1 MQLTVANMRLTVANL
16 PVYALGC
23 AIASSGGGGSTK
35 TPLAMAVQAVDALG
49 PVDIVEVGSL
59 PPDGIVMPVGLIGAP
74 MVATERIWSGEE
86 AFILRDQVETLC
98 QAPVAALM
106 CYEIGGANGLL
117 PVTWAARLGLPLVDA
132 DGMGRAFPEMQQQAM
147 HLAGVPASPLVLTD
161 GCGDVAVLWAAD
173 NYRAERLAR
182 RAMSLFGGA
191 CAATAYLMSAERA
204 ATAVITGSVSRALTV
219 GGSLRLR
226 ARERVAAITA
236 SVGGTV
242 VLDGK
247 IVELGRESDG
257 GFARGSAIVA
267 GLGQDSGRLIRL
279 EMQNEVLLALED
291 GEQLAMVPDI
301 ISVIGSDTCEPLPT
315 EGMRLGQ
322 RVTVVAH
329 PGPPVWTTPAGLDV
343 AGPRAFGLPFDYTP
357 ICGMPAHAR

>member
-1 MQLTVANMRLTVANL
+1 MQLTVANL

-35 TPLAMAVQAVDALG
+35 TPLAMAVRAVDALG
-49 PVDIVEVGSL
+49 PVNIVDVGSL
-59 PPDGIVMPVGLIGAP
+59 APDGIVMPVGLIGAP

-86 AFILRDQVETLC
+86 AFILREQVETLC
-98 QAPVAALM
+98 QAPVVALM
-106 CYEIGGANGLL
+106 CYEIGGSNGLL
-117 PVTWAARLGLPLVDA
+117 PVTWAARLGMPLLDA

-147 HLAGVPASPLVLTD
+147 HLAGVPASPMVLTD
-161 GCGDVAVLWAAD
+161 GCGDVAVLWATD

-191 CAATAYLMSAERA
+191 CAATAYPMTAARA
-204 ATAVITGSVSRALTV
+204 ATAVITGSVSRAFKV

-226 ARERVAAITA
+226 VMERIAAITE

-242 VLDGK
+242 LLDGK
-247 IVELGRESDG
+247 IVELTRESDG
-257 GFARGSAIVA
+257 GFVRGSAILA
-267 GLGQDSGRLIRL
+267 GLGQDTNRLIRL

-291 GEQLAMVPDI
+291 GERLAMVPDI

-322 RVTVVAH
+322 RVTIVAH
-329 PGPPVWTTPAGLDV
+329 PGPAVWTTPEGLEV
-343 AGPRAFGLPFDYTP
+343 AGPEAFGMPFEYTP
-357 ICGMPAHAR
+357 ISRTAAHAR

>member
-1 MQLTVANMRLTVANL
+1 MQLTLANL

-35 TPLAMAVQAVDALG
+35 TPLAMAVRAVGALG
-49 PVDIVEVGSL
+49 PVEVVDVGSL
-59 PPDGIVMPVGLIGAP
+59 PPGGVIMPVGLIGAP

-86 AFILRDQVETLC
+86 AFILREQVETLSKS
-98 QAPVAALM
+98 PVVALM
-106 CYEIGGANGLL
+106 CYEIAGSNGLL
-117 PVTWAARLGLPLVDA
+117 PVTWASRLGLPLLDA

-147 HLAGVPASPLVLTD
+147 HLAGISASPLVLTD
-161 GCGDVAVLWAAD
+161 GCGDVAVLWATD

-191 CAATAYLMSAERA
+191 CAATAYPMTAGRA
-204 ATAVITGSVSRALTV
+204 ATAVIKGSISRAV
-219 GGSLRLR
+219 RAGGSLRLR
-226 ARERVAAITA
+226 AMERIGAITET
-236 SVGGTV
+236 VGGTV
-242 VLDGK
+242 LLDGK
-247 IVELGRESDG
+247 IVELTRQSDG
-257 GFARGSAIVA
+257 GFARGSAVVA
-267 GLGQDSGRLIRL
+267 GLGPDTGRLIRL

-291 GEQLAMVPDI
+291 GERLAMVPDI

-322 RVTVVAH
+322 RVTVMAH
-329 PGPPVWTTPAGLDV
+329 PSPPVWATPEGLAV

-357 ICGMPAHAR
+357 ISRMPAHAR

>member
-1 MQLTVANMRLTVANL
+1 MQLTVANL

-23 AIASSGGGGSTK
+23 AVASSGGGGAVK
-35 TPLAMAVQAVDALG
+35 TPLAMAVQAVGALG
-49 PVDIVEVGSL
+49 PVDVVDVGHL
-59 PPDGIVMPVGLIGAP
+59 PPDGVVMPVGLIGAP

-98 QAPVAALM
+98 QVPVVALM
-106 CYEIGGANGLL
+106 CYEIGGSNGLL
-117 PVTWAARLGLPLVDA
+117 PVTWAARLGLPLLDA

-161 GCGDVAVLWAAD
+161 GCGDVAVLWATD

-191 CAATAYLMSAERA
+191 CAATAYPMTTGRA
-204 ATAVITGSVSRALTV
+204 ATAVIKGSVSRAFKI

-226 ARERVAAITA
+226 AMERIAAITEN
-236 SVGGTV
+236 VGGA
-242 VLDGK
+242 VLLNGK
-247 IVELGRESDG
+247 IIELNRESDG
-257 GFARGSAIVA
+257 GFVRGSAVVA
-267 GLGQDSGRLIRL
+267 GLGQDTNRLIRL

-291 GEQLAMVPDI
+291 GERLAMVPDI
-301 ISVIGSDTCEPLPT
+301 ISVIGSDTCDPLPT

-329 PGPPVWTTPAGLDV
+329 PGPPVWTTPEGLEV

-357 ICGMPAHAR
+357 IAGLGAHAW

>member
-1 MQLTVANMRLTVANL
+1 MRLTSANL

-35 TPLAMAVQAVDALG
+35 IPLAMALRAVDMRG
-49 PVDIVEVGSL
+49 PVDVVGVGDL
-59 PPDGIVMPVGLIGAP
+59 PRDGIVMPLGLIGAP
-74 MVATERIWSGEE
+74 VVATERVWSGEE
-86 AFILRDQVETLC
+86 AFILRDQVQTLSK
-98 QAPVAALM
+98 APVVALM
-106 CYEIGGANGLL
+106 CYEIAGSNGLL
-117 PVTWAARLGLPLVDA
+117 PVTWAARLGLPLLDA

-161 GCGDVAVLWAAD
+161 GCGDVAVLWASD

-191 CAATAYLMSAERA
+191 CAATAYPMTAGRA
-204 ATAVITGSVSRALTV
+204 ATAVITGSVSRALRA

-226 ARERVAAITA
+226 AMERIGAITET
-236 SVGGTV
+236 VGGTAL
-242 VLDGK
+242 LDGK
-247 IVELGRESDG
+247 IVELTRESDG
-257 GFARGSAIVA
+257 GFVRGSAVVA
-267 GLGQDSGRLIRL
+267 GLGRDTSRLIRL

-291 GEQLAMVPDI
+291 GERLAMVPDI

-322 RVTVVAH
+322 RVTIVAH
-329 PGPPVWTTPAGLDV
+329 PSPPVWTTPEGLGV

-357 ICGMPAHAR
+357 IARVRAHAR